1 MINSMTAFGSAR
13 SDLEQGSLALEI
25 RSVNSRFLDLYFR
38 LPDELRHAE
47 TALRDLLTAQ
57 LGRGKLELRITVN
70 RAANAELTKLDPA
83 WLKDVADQ
91 LQAARAILPE
101 LAAPR
106 LVELFN
112 WPGQKNN
119 ESLDPVAWG
128 TAALE
133 AARQALTQL
142 QEARA
147 REGHRLAAVMQECA
161 NGIGNIVAE
170 VESHLPQLLEDH
182 RSKLANKLRETME
195 NAFPGGFGTISA
207 KEMTERLSQEA
218 SLFALRI
225 DVAEELA
232 RLRSHLTELTHIL
245 DVAPAAEKPAEVS
258 ASQPIPAT
266 GGAVSK
272 SAKSTAKS
280 AAKRPSGSAGK
291 RLDFLFQEMNRE
303 ANTLGSKAASLEVTR
318 AAMDLKLL
326 IEQMREQAQNI
337 E

>member
-1 MINSMTAFGSAR
+1 MIKSMTAFGSAR
-13 SDLEQGSLALEI
+13 SDLEQGTLALEI

-47 TALRDLLTAQ
+47 SGLRDLLTAE
-57 LGRGKLELRITVN
+57 LGRGKLEVRASIT
-70 RAANAELTKLDPA
+70 RTANTELAKLDPA
-83 WLKDVADQ
+83 WLADVAAQ
-91 LQAARAILPE
+91 LKAARAFLPD

-112 WPGQKNN
+112 WPGQKSN
-119 ESLDPVAWG
+119 EALDPQAWG
-128 TAALE
+128 VAAL
-133 AARQALTQL
+133 AGAKQALVQL
-142 QEARA
+142 QEARQ
-147 REGHRLAAVMQECA
+147 REGERLAAVMLGCA
-161 NGIGNIVAE
+161 EGISAILDE
-170 VESHLPQLLEDH
+170 VNTHLPQLLADH
-182 RSKLANKLRETME
+182 RAKLSAKLRETVE
-195 NAFPGGFGTISA
+195 NAFPGGFAHISGQ
-207 KEMTERLSQEA
+207 ELNERLSQEA

-245 DVAPAAEKPAEVS
+245 NDSAPEPSVPAGKNAKAPAKR
-258 ASQPIPAT
+258 AT
-266 GGAVSK
+266 
-272 SAKSTAKS
+272 
-280 AAKRPSGSAGK
+280 GSAGK

>member
-13 SDLEQGSLALEI
+13 SDLDQGSLALEI

-57 LGRGKLELRITVN
+57 LGRGKLEVRITVT
-70 RAANAELTKLDPA
+70 RATNAELTRLDPA

-119 ESLDPVAWG
+119 ESLDPAAWG
-128 TAALE
+128 AAALD

-147 REGHRLAAVMQECA
+147 REGQRLATVMMECA
-161 NGIGNIVAE
+161 NGIDAIVHE

-195 NAFPGGFGTISA
+195 NAFPGGFGTITG

-245 DVAPAAEKPAEVS
+245 DVAPAATKAAEGAAQPS
-258 ASQPIPAT
+258 ASAASAT
-266 GGAVSK
+266 PK
-272 SAKSTAKS
+272 SSKS
-280 AAKRPSGSAGK
+280 AAKRPTGSAGK

>member
-47 TALRDLLTAQ
+47 TALRDLLTTQ
-57 LGRGKLELRITVN
+57 LGRGKLEVRITVT
-70 RAANAELTKLDPA
+70 RTANAELTKLDPA

-119 ESLDPVAWG
+119 ESLDPITWG
-128 TAALE
+128 AAALD

-147 REGHRLAAVMQECA
+147 REGHRLAAVMQDCA

-182 RSKLANKLRETME
+182 RNKLANKLRETME
-195 NAFPGGFGTISA
+195 NAFPGGFGTITG

-245 DVAPAAEKPAEVS
+245 DVSPSAEKAAGSSALPSLAGGSSATKTGKPA
-258 ASQPIPAT
+258 
-266 GGAVSK
+266 
-272 SAKSTAKS
+272 AKS
-280 AAKRPSGSAGK
+280 ATKRPSGSAGK